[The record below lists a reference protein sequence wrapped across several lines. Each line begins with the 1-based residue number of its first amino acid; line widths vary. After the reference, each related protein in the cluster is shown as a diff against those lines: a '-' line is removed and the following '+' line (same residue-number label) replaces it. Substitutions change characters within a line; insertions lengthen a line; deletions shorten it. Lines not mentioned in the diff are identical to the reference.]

1 MDEDYSKK
9 RNNLR
14 PQLVK
19 GETTKGGL
27 LGDDWLRKKWPEL
40 LDAHFIC
47 KEPGEA
53 VCLAD
58 VLTMLATGKVN
69 ITKTYRG
76 NSQPA
81 NAGQDGR
88 DLTELEKHLI
98 VQWYDAKDKELQQ
111 SRGDP
116 YVAQRNLSAQASASH
131 ENNKLI

>member
-19 GETTKGGL
+19 GETTKGGP
-27 LGDDWLRKKWPEL
+27 LGDDWLREKWPEL

-116 YVAQRNLSAQASASH
+116 YVAQRNLSAQACVYH
-131 ENNKLI
+131 ENNKLT